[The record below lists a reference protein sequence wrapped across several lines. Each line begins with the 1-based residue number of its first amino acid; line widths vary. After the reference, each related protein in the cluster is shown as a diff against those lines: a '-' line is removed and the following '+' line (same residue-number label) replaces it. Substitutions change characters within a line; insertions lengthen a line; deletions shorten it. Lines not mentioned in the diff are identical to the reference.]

1 MAAITPEQAREYL
14 NRWKLVRRKEL
25 DELRATSM
33 ETKLRQLSVLIA
45 SRGLF
50 RDDPERESQADQLR
64 DRRARIRKA
73 LSG

>member
-1 MAAITPEQAREYL
+1 
-14 NRWKLVRRKEL
+14 VRRKEL

-50 RDDPERESQADQLR
+50 RDDPERENQADQLR
-64 DRRARIRKA
+64 DRWARIRKA